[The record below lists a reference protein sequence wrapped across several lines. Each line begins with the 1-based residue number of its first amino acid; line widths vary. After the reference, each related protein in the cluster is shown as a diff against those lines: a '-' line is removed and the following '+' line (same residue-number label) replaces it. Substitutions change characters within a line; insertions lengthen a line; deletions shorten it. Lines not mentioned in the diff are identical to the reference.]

1 MSMVVKRRR
10 SEPIAGVVEVQSARF
25 NCDLD
30 LHGMVAI
37 RLENASA
44 RDRAAVLRQLGP
56 LPTGVTRDPDLVIRF
71 VDRIPPGSRERLIG
85 LDAAA
90 SGSHFL
96 VVRGKHQ
103 EPVRIIVPFHE
114 IGGRCEIVCERGLSA
129 VPLLIPILNLMVL
142 GRGGIAL
149 HASAFRFEER
159 DVLVTG
165 WSKGG
170 KTELLLGFAAHGAR
184 YIGDE
189 WIYVNPD
196 GERIHG
202 IPEPIR
208 MWDWHLAQEPDLWR
222 GLSGGTRA
230 RLRGLRLASRILGRA
245 GGSGSPGAR
254 RLRRVADLVDRQ
266 RYVQIEPRAAFGERF
281 GPLEGRVG
289 TVIFIESHSSAETT
303 VEPVQGDEIADRMVF
318 SLEEERAGLR
328 SFYRMFR
335 FAFPE
340 RASALLENASKLEQ
354 KRLREFLLGKACF
367 AVRHPYPPSFEA
379 LFDTVRP
386 ILESAGEIPALES
399 LLPATAIIQ

>member
-1 MSMVVKRRR
+1 MVLRRRR
-10 SEPIAGVVEVQSARF
+10 SEPIAGVAEVQSARF

-37 RLENASA
+37 RIENASA
-44 RDRAAVLRQLGP
+44 RDRTAVLRQLGP
-56 LPTGVTRDPDLVIRF
+56 LPAGSTRDPNLVIRF
-71 VDRIPPGSRERLIG
+71 VDRIPHGYRERLIG

-90 SGSHFL
+90 SGSQFL
-96 VVRGKHQ
+96 IVRGKHH
-103 EPVRIIVPFHE
+103 EPVRIIIPFQE
-114 IGGRCEIVCERGLSA
+114 IGGRCEIVCERGLAA

-142 GRGGIAL
+142 ARGGIAL

-208 MWDWHLAQEPDLWR
+208 MWDWHLAQEPGLWR
-222 GLSGGTRA
+222 ALPGGARA
-230 RLRGLRLASRILGRA
+230 RLRGLRLASRILTRA
-245 GGSGSPGAR
+245 GGSNSAGAR
-254 RLRRVADLVDRQ
+254 HLRRLADLVDRQ
-266 RYVQIEPRAAFGERF
+266 RNVQIDPRAAFGERF
-281 GPLEGRVG
+281 GPLEGRVQ

-303 VEPVQGDEIADRMVF
+303 VEPVHGDEIADRMVF
-318 SLEEERAGLR
+318 SLEEERAGFR

-340 RASALLENASKLEQ
+340 RASALLENASQLE
-354 KRLREFLLGKACF
+354 KRRLRAFLHGKDCF
-367 AVRHPYPPSFEA
+367 AVSHPYPPSFAA
-379 LFDTVRP
+379 LFETVRP
-386 ILESAGEIPALES
+386 ILESPGAIPALKPPPPS
-399 LLPATAIIQ
+399 TAVIQ